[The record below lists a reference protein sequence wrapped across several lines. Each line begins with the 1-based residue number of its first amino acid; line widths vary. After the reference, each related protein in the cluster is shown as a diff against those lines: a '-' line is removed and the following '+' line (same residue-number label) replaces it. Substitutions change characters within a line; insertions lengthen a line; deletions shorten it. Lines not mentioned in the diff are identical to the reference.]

1 MGRPLSDLDE
11 AERYRSFDDL
21 QLAMPSV
28 WESMRLGFDDESVV
42 VVPSISIER
51 TTPGS
56 GTVMQALEERALF
69 LLLLLRQPRLRMIY
83 VTSQPVSESIVEY
96 YLGLLPGVIPS
107 HARARLTLVPVGD
120 ASPVPLSSK
129 LLARPRLLR
138 EIRSLIPNPA
148 RSHLI
153 PYNTTPLERDV
164 ALSLGIPMYGADPR
178 LADLGSKT
186 GCRRMFEEL
195 GVPCPVGAEDLHTVD
210 DIVAGVQSMRARR
223 PSLSQAIVKLNEG
236 VSGAGNAMVD
246 LDGLPA
252 PGSSNEAAAITERVL
267 AMQPEAETL
276 AVDVYLAA
284 FEKHGGIVEER
295 ITGVA
300 LTSPSVQMRAL
311 PDGTVELLST
321 HDQLLGGA
329 SGQKYLGCVFP
340 ANPDYAA
347 AIAEPAMVIGRHLA
361 ELGVLGRFAVDF
373 VVVQDESGAWTP
385 YAIELNLR
393 KGGTTHP
400 FLTLQF
406 LTDGSYDGERGVFLT
421 PSGSPKYLVATDHLE
436 DERLKALT
444 VSGPL
449 RHRRAPRAALR
460 PVAPYR
466 SGVPHDQ
473 LPHRVRSRR
482 PDRGRRHPRGC
493 MAHLPRG
500 AVRAPPGGGAGTRG
514 RSRRRLNLCLA
525 TDDPVWYVAYGSNMS
540 RRVSAATSPVDGHG
554 APAVPTWDVVTSRHP
569 AETSGSIWPVASR
582 LRANP
587 LSGVGAWPSM
597 TLTSMA
603 SWRRG
608 HTC

>member
-1 MGRPLSDLDE
+1 MTQLQVSHQRTAGRHLSDLDE
-11 AERYRSFDDL
+11 AARYDVFDDL
-21 QLAMPSV
+21 QLTMPTV

-51 TTPGS
+51 TTTGS

-107 HARARLTLVPVGD
+107 HARARLTLIPVGD
-120 ASPVPLSSK
+120 ASAIPLSAK

-138 EIRSLIPNPA
+138 EIRNLIPNPA

-164 ALSLGIPMYGADPR
+164 ALSLGLPMYGADPR

-186 GCRRMFEEL
+186 GCRRMFDEL
-195 GVPCPVGAEDLHTVD
+195 GVPCPVGAEDLHAVD
-210 DIVAGVQSMRARR
+210 EIVAAVQSMRVRR
-223 PSLSQAIVKLNEG
+223 PSLNQAIVKLNEG

-246 LDGLPA
+246 LHDLPA
-252 PGSSNEAAAITERVL
+252 PGSSNEAAAITERLL
-267 AMQPEAETL
+267 AMQPESEKL

-295 ITGVA
+295 ITGAA

-321 HDQLLGGA
+321 HDQLLGGK

-340 ANPDYAA
+340 ADPAYAA

-373 VVVQDESGAWTP
+373 VVVQDDSGSWTP

-406 LTDGSYDGERGVFLT
+406 LTDGTYDGERGVFLT
-421 PSGSPKYLVATDHLE
+421 PSGSAKYLIATDHFE

-444 VSGPL
+444 VTELFDIVVNHGLHFDQARRTGVVFHMISCLTECGRVGLTAVGDNPEEARRIYEEAQSVLL
-449 RHRRAPRAALR
+449 REATVALEE
-460 PVAPYR
+460 
-466 SGVPHDQ
+466 
-473 LPHRVRSRR
+473 
-482 PDRGRRHPRGC
+482 GC
-493 MAHLPRG
+493 
-500 AVRAPPGGGAGTRG
+500 
-514 RSRRRLNLCLA
+514 
-525 TDDPVWYVAYGSNMS
+525 
-540 RRVSAATSPVDGHG
+540 
-554 APAVPTWDVVTSRHP
+554 VV
-569 AETSGSIWPVASR
+569 G
-582 LRANP
+582 
-587 LSGVGAWPSM
+587 
-597 TLTSMA
+597 
-603 SWRRG
+603 
-608 HTC
+608 

>member
-1 MGRPLSDLDE
+1 MTQLQAPSQLGRQLSQLDE
-11 AERYRSFDDL
+11 AQRYRYFDDL
-21 QLAMPSV
+21 QLTMPAV
-28 WESMRLGFDDESVV
+28 WESMRLDMQDESVV

-51 TTPGS
+51 TTAGS
-56 GTVMQALEERALF
+56 GTVMQAMEERALF

-83 VTSQPVSESIVEY
+83 VTSQPVSESIIEY

-138 EIRSLIPNPA
+138 EIRSLIPNAA
-148 RSHLI
+148 RSHVI

-164 ALSLGIPMYGADPR
+164 ALSLRIPMYGADPR
-178 LADLGSKT
+178 LEHLGSKT

-195 GVPCPVGAEDLHTVD
+195 GVRCPVGAEDLHSVD
-210 DIVAGVQSMRARR
+210 DIVAGVQSMRVRR

-236 VSGAGNAMVD
+236 VSGAGNAVMD
-246 LDGLPA
+246 LGGLPA
-252 PGSSNEAAAITERVL
+252 PGSPDEAFAIRDRVL
-267 AMQPEAETL
+267 GITPEAEDL

-295 ITGVA
+295 ITGAA

-321 HDQLLGGA
+321 HDQLLGGG

-347 AIAEPAMVIGRHLA
+347 AIAEPAMVIGRRLA
-361 ELGVLGRFAVDF
+361 ELGALGRFAVDF
-373 VVVQDESGAWTP
+373 VVVQDDAGAWTP

-406 LTDGSYDGERGVFLT
+406 LTDGTYDGDRGVFLT
-421 PSGSPKYLVATDHLE
+421 PSGSSKYLVATDHFE

-444 VSGPL
+444 VREL
-449 RHRRAPRAALR
+449 FDVVVRHGLHFDQARRT
-460 PVAPYR
+460 
-466 SGVPHDQ
+466 GVVFHMISC
-473 LPHRVRSRR
+473 LTE
-482 PDRGRRHPRGC
+482 RGRIGLTAVGDTPEDAWRIYEQAQSVVLQEAEQALEEGC
-493 MAHLPRG
+493 
-500 AVRAPPGGGAGTRG
+500 
-514 RSRRRLNLCLA
+514 
-525 TDDPVWYVAYGSNMS
+525 
-540 RRVSAATSPVDGHG
+540 
-554 APAVPTWDVVTSRHP
+554 VV
-569 AETSGSIWPVASR
+569 G
-582 LRANP
+582 
-587 LSGVGAWPSM
+587 
-597 TLTSMA
+597 
-603 SWRRG
+603 
-608 HTC
+608 